1 VSVRQ
6 YHLFISSFQIQE
18 FCTNWPDDARTG
30 TGYVSEELQ
39 YEIDSDIV
47 EDSEDSDKGHKG
59 QKRKN
64 DTNWKN
70 DTKKIHRKKIQK
82 TNERKDVK
90 GKMKNSKRPRPSTV
104 VHVDNSND
112 SDTSKRPRPSTV
124 VHVDNSND
132 SDTSKRPRPSTVV
145 HVDHSN
151 DSDDSSDN
159 TTLNKMVR

>member
-6 YHLFISSFQIQE
+6 YNLFISSFQIEE

-39 YEIDSDIV
+39 YENES
-47 EDSEDSDKGHKG
+47 DSEDSDNG
-59 QKRKN
+59 QKRIN
-64 DTNWKN
+64 DTNWTN

-82 TNERKDVK
+82 STERKDVK
-90 GKMKNSKRPRPSTV
+90 GKMKNSKGPRPSTV
-104 VHVDNSND
+104 HVNSDSDSSKRLRPSTGSND
-112 SDTSKRPRPSTV
+112 SETSKRPRPST
-124 VHVDNSND
+124 
-132 SDTSKRPRPSTVV
+132 
-145 HVDHSN
+145 SN